1 MTVTQVIFDF
11 DSTIIRCESLE
22 EILRPRLE
30 GDSAKMAQIEEIT
43 RLGMEG
49 AIDFKESLSRRL
61 ALAQPNLSDLER
73 FGREGTPWL
82 TSGMEGL
89 IASLHRR
96 GLEVWIVSGGLREA
110 IVPVAAHLGIPA
122 ERVLAVRLQWR
133 TDGSFAGIDP
143 GDRFSVSKV
152 DGCRAFFGPTDRPR
166 PIRIGVGDGMTDF
179 ALFDAGLVDCFIAY
193 TEHVRRPAVVAT
205 GQPEASDT
213 NELARLLEEY
223 R

>member
-49 AIDFKESLSRRL
+49 AIGFKES
-61 ALAQPNLSDLER
+61 R
-73 FGREGTPWL
+73 FGREGARWL
-82 TSGMEGL
+82 TSGMEAL

-96 GLEVWIVSGGLREA
+96 GLQVWIVSGGLREA
-110 IVPVAAHLGIPA
+110 IVPVAAHLGIRA
-122 ERVLAVRLQWR
+122 ERVLAVGLQWR

-143 GDRFSVSKV
+143 DDLFSVSKV

-166 PIRIGVGDGMTDF
+166 PIRIGIGDGMTDF
-179 ALFDAGLVDCFIAY
+179 ALLDAGLVDRFIAY

-205 GQPEASDT
+205 GQPEAGDT
-213 NELARLLEEY
+213 KELARLLEEDT
-223 R
+223 